1 MEYFRSGLAPGLSP
15 PLLIDP
21 PEAYFSQR
29 TRLMIIGQQTQTWWD
44 KRFRTDEQDQMI
56 GTYTKIY
63 REEFALAVGTRRGG
77 AFWQAVRSLEQRLR
91 IALGAVV
98 WTNLNKL
105 DQRAT
110 RPTPDVE
117 ATLLEKFP
125 VVIREIGITQPDV
138 VVFFTGPAYDRLLSN
153 AFPGAV
159 LQELGRY
166 DG

>member
-1 MEYFRSGLAPGLSP
+1 VSRHSCP
-15 PLLIDP
+15 
-21 PEAYFSQR
+21 R
-29 TRLMIIGQQTQTWWD
+29 
-44 KRFRTDEQDQMI
+44 
-56 GTYTKIY
+56 
-63 REEFALAVGTRRGG
+63 RRGTIT
-77 AFWQAVRSLEQRLR
+77 V
-91 IALGAVV
+91 LGAVV

-125 VVIREIGITQPDV
+125 VVIREIEITQPDV